1 MYLNGSLV
9 LVFKIAKRSI
19 KLHPT
24 KEVEPTEIE
33 KNIKHVLRNSGNQET
48 KINVQMPYF
57 WNQMIICMQL
67 LHSEGFQS

>member
-33 KNIKHVLRNSGNQET
+33 KTSNMFYAIPET
-48 KINVQMPYF
+48 KKQK
-57 WNQMIICMQL
+57 
-67 LHSEGFQS
+67 